1 MTRFAPVDV
10 ATSVPMLR
18 PTPARRRA
26 AALAA
31 PLLVTLVVLA
41 GCGGGS
47 SDDGAKDDAK
57 TTTTEAKGGD
67 KTTTTEG
74 KAEDPNAATIE
85 QFAGVLEGSGF
96 DADQQECILTVAEKG
111 MTDGLDA
118 TKLDAAYADECGLT
132 GPQVTAGAYYSA
144 MVERGIDEKAAACA
158 RDLYGNLTVEQAAVF
173 QNDTKARDSLLEG
186 CGIDPADLAAE

>member
-1 MTRFAPVDV
+1 
-10 ATSVPMLR
+10 MLR

-31 PLLVTLVVLA
+31 PMLVTLLLLA

-47 SDDGAKDDAK
+47 SDDGAKDDGKATTTTEAKAGGK
-57 TTTTEAKGGD
+57 TTTTEAKPD
-67 KTTTTEG
+67 
-74 KAEDPNAATIE
+74 DPNAATIE
-85 QFAGVLEGSGF
+85 QFATVLEGSGF

-118 TKLDAAYADECGLT
+118 AKLDAAYADECGLS
-132 GPQVTAGAYYSA
+132 GPQVIAGAYYSA

-173 QNDTKARDSLLEG
+173 QDDAKARDSLLEG